1 MHARHT
7 PSPIASVKST
17 PSTDSSCTVPFGTS
31 EHGNVAECSY
41 LELLQIQHTGTA
53 TSKVQF
59 RSYIEASDP
68 TLLMQARVLLQAT
81 TRTCSGPTAYSIRST
96 LRQHSLS
103 RPQHKSYNMASATT
117 LYDFEP
123 KDSASPPSK
132 CPHDSPLRPPIPHP
146 LSS

>member
-17 PSTDSSCTVPFGTS
+17 PSTDSSCTVPFGGASSRSTS

-53 TSKVQF
+53 TTKVQF

-81 TRTCSGPTAYSIRST
+81 TRPCARPTAYSIRST
-96 LRQHSLS
+96 SRQHTWS

-123 KDSASPPSK
+123 KDSTSPPS
-132 CPHDSPLRPPIPHP
+132 
-146 LSS
+146 